1 MVRTALIA
9 LAASLAA
16 APAASADGPASAEL
30 VSCERAH
37 RAAEFEAA
45 MDAVPGAEQLAMRFT
60 LEARKP
66 GRRRYRRVHAPGF
79 SEWTSSSPGT
89 ERYVFTRRVEALVGP
104 ARYRVLVRFRW
115 LDANGDVI
123 ARARRRSGSCRQRDH
138 RPNLKVMALQV
149 AGGDYRVLVGNR
161 GPSASGPFDLELT
174 VDGEPLE
181 PVAVD
186 GLEPWEDRL
195 VDLHGPE
202 CGTIVRAVADPLDL
216 VDERVEDDN
225 GMALSC

>member
-1 MVRTALIA
+1 MVPTALIA
-9 LAASLAA
+9 LAASLAGA
-16 APAASADGPASAEL
+16 APARAEL
-30 VSCERAH
+30 VSCEPGH

-45 MDAVPGAEQLAMRFT
+45 MDAVPGAERLAMRFT
-60 LEARKP
+60 LQARKP

-104 ARYRVLVRFRW
+104 ARYRVLVRFKW
-115 LDANGDVI
+115 LDADGDVI
-123 ARARRRSGSCRQRDH
+123 ARARRRSRSCRQRDH

-161 GPSASGPFDLELT
+161 GRSASGPFELELT

-181 PVAVD
+181 PVTVD

-195 VDLHGPE
+195 IDFRGPE
-202 CGTIVRAVADPLDL
+202 CGTTARAVADPLDL
-216 VDERVEDDN
+216 VDERAEDDN
-225 GMALSC
+225 SMALSC